1 MIRFRPLRTQTQTQ
15 THKHTDTKT
24 NTNTHMHALTYTH
37 THTHTQPHTQTH
49 THTHARAR
57 THARTHA
64 HTNTHART
72 HARTHTRSCC
82 DCGDRRDAGCLRDG
96 TGRGKYL
103 KGAMDCGNSLR
114 GGEVGRRCWSWC
126 FVGDQ
131 DGSASPRSGFFPARD
146 FSHCPPVERDSLSP
160 ISATRPR
167 SRENRRLHRH
177 AGAWH
182 EGGRSLPPAPIRNHL
197 HSMPSIVVRLV
208 PHKPPAPK
216 L

>member
-37 THTHTQPHTQTH
+37 THTHTHTTTHTNSHTH
-49 THTHARAR
+49 THTRAR
-57 THARTHA
+57 ERARTHA

-72 HARTHTRSCC
+72 HARTH

-114 GGEVGRRCWSWC
+114 GKEMRTNADAR
-126 FVGDQ
+126 
-131 DGSASPRSGFFPARD
+131 GSAGAGALWGTRMVPLHPARD
-146 FSHCPPVERDSLSP
+146 FSHCPPVERDSLRP